1 MVNESRDE
9 EGLRQVEAGVD
20 DEHSVRIPSLNAVW
34 IQPLY
39 LCSAQLP
46 EPVIT
51 LENAL
56 VLVNLQQIS
65 MPLVKPQTPATNNPQ
80 LSWSWC

>member
-1 MVNESRDE
+1 MVNKSRDE

-20 DEHSVRIPSLNAVW
+20 DEHSVRVPSLDAAWV
-34 IQPLY
+34 QPLY
-39 LCSAQLP
+39 FCSGQFP
-46 EPVIT
+46 ESVIT

-65 MPLVKPQTPATNNPQ
+65 QPLVKPQTPATNNRQ
-80 LSWSWC
+80 LSCSWC